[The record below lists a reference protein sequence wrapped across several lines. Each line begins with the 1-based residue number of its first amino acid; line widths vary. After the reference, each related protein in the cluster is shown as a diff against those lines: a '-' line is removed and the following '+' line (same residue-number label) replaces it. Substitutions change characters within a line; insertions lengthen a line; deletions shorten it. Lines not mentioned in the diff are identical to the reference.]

1 MFMHRFRAIVIA
13 GLAMVGGVGSS
24 HADSY
29 GQYPSG
35 AYGQESYFNENSNRY
50 FHPARNVTCDRS
62 LDVCYDR
69 YGLSYYATKRYV
81 GEREANR
88 AKKKYGDKVF
98 LFSPKRGV
106 ICDRRT
112 QTCTK
117 ARWANS
123 GYGNGGSSH
132 GNWEK
137 GNFGAM
143 GSGNRPAREQ
153 EQYWPYNNDR

>member
-1 MFMHRFRAIVIA
+1 MFMHRICAIAIA
-13 GLAMVGGVGSS
+13 GLALIGGVGSS

-29 GQYPSG
+29 GQYPGGSYY
-35 AYGQESYFNENSNRY
+35 AYNPYFEEDSNRY
-50 FHPARNVTCDRS
+50 FHPTRSITCDRAR
-62 LDVCYDR
+62 DVCYDR
-69 YGLSYYATKRYV
+69 YGLSYHATARYL

-88 AKKKYGDKVF
+88 AYKHYGDKVM

-123 GYGNGGSSH
+123 SYNNGYNNGAFLQRNGD
-132 GNWEK
+132 K
-137 GNFGAM
+137 G
-143 GSGNRPAREQ
+143 GSGNRPAQ
-153 EQYWPYNNDR
+153 EPYWPYKD

>member
-1 MFMHRFRAIVIA
+1 MFMHRFRAIAIA
-13 GLAMVGGVGSS
+13 GLAMVACIGSS

-29 GQYPSG
+29 GQYPGG
-35 AYGQESYFNENSNRY
+35 AYESSLKGNSNRY
-50 FHPARNVTCDRS
+50 FQPVRDVTCDRS

-88 AKKKYGDKVF
+88 AKKRYGDKVF

-106 ICDRRT
+106 TCDRRT
-112 QTCTK
+112 QTCTT
-117 ARWANS
+117 ARWVNN
-123 GYGNGGSSH
+123 GYSNGH

-143 GSGNRPAREQ
+143 GSGNRPAQ
-153 EQYWPYNNDR
+153 DQYWRFNND